1 MWVSKYDFCQG
12 GEGGLPISDFFWQ
25 GGGGLEPPFLA
36 DIICKQPLIP
46 YSKFTYIHGA
56 LSDGC

>member
-1 MWVSKYDFCQG
+1 MISVKRGKGVSQF
-12 GEGGLPISDFFWQ
+12 LIFSDK

-46 YSKFTYIHGA
+46 YSKFTYIYGA
-56 LSDGC
+56 ISDGC